1 MILFL
6 HFMMKFRKVAY
17 FHVGMVHVQKKI
29 AAAKSAIKA
38 NKTKEEGQQQQL
50 STATDELPE
59 AEATV
64 EELGT
69 DLEEETKKLEDM
81 QHDLQ
86 GEVSWPHQQ
95 C

>member
-1 MILFL
+1 MRQQQSKRGSSICRYDTFSAL
-6 HFMMKFRKVAY
+6 HDEVSEGGV
-17 FHVGMVHVQKKI
+17 FHVGMVHVQKKM

-50 STATDELPE
+50 STAT
-59 AEATV
+59 
-64 EELGT
+64 
-69 DLEEETKKLEDM
+69 EETKKLEDM